1 MREVATLSSMV
12 PHASGRTLSIVM
24 VSVDKRAAASLR
36 EIVESLPGFEI
47 TSELYQWDTSDS
59 ALVQDLM
66 QRKPDVCV
74 IDFDNDRN
82 IAASR
87 AEQIKS
93 AIPTIAVFALAS
105 DSSPERII
113 DAMRSGCSEYLLK
126 PPARE
131 RVVEALLKYEKK
143 KREREAPV
151 KRGKVY
157 TFIGVKGGTGVTTLA
172 TNLAA
177 MAAQSGIKTLLIDQH
192 SDLGD
197 VSIYLS
203 LGTHQYH
210 FFELVHNVH
219 RLDSELLQ
227 GFIVKHASGLHVLPA
242 PDTFG
247 GSNKV
252 SEAALESTLDFLR
265 EEYELVLV
273 DCAPGLN
280 AYNIGAVDRADGVF
294 LVATPELPSI
304 RNLVRYLEHLKRFNC
319 PKEKTKI
326 IINRYDKRSAIRDD
340 QIEKT
345 LRTPISLLVPNSYA
359 EIVSAINSGAP
370 ISFTARTELAETF
383 RRWLGTLVKKTE
395 HAGAAQEPTKRRFGI
410 LGL

>member
-1 MREVATLSSMV
+1 MSSIV
-12 PHASGRTLSIVM
+12 PHSGGRTLSIVT
-24 VSVDKRAAASLR
+24 VSVDKRAAAALR

-59 ALVQDLM
+59 ALVQDMM

-74 IDFDNDRN
+74 IDFDNDRKV
-82 IAASR
+82 AASR
-87 AEQIKS
+87 SEQIKS
-93 AIPTIAVFALAS
+93 AVPTIAVFALAA
-105 DSSPERII
+105 DSNPERII

-151 KRGKVY
+151 KKGKVY
-157 TFIGVKGGTGVTTLA
+157 TFVGVKGGTGVTTLA

-177 MAAQSGIKTLLIDQH
+177 FAAQGGIKTLLIDQH
-192 SDLGD
+192 ADLGD

-203 LGTHQYH
+203 LGAHQYN
-210 FFELVHNVH
+210 FWELVHNVH

-227 GFIVKHASGLHVLPA
+227 GFLVKHESGLHVLPA

-247 GSNKV
+247 GANKV

-265 EEYELVLV
+265 EEYDLVLV

-280 AYNIGAVDRADGVF
+280 SYNVGAIDRADGVF

-326 IINRYDKRSAIRDD
+326 VINRYDKRSAIRED

-345 LRTPISLLVPNSYA
+345 LRTPITFLVPNSYA
-359 EIVSAINSGAP
+359 EIVTAINTGTP
-370 ISFTARTELAETF
+370 ISSTARTELAETF
-383 RRWLGTLVKKTE
+383 RRWVGTLNAKPE
-395 HAGAAQEPTKRRFGI
+395 HARATQEPAKRRFGI

>member
-1 MREVATLSSMV
+1 MSSMV
-12 PHASGRTLSIVM
+12 PHAVGRTLSIVT
-24 VSVDKRAAASLR
+24 VSVDKRAGAALR

-59 ALVQDLM
+59 ALVQELM
-66 QRKPDVCV
+66 LRKPDVCV
-74 IDFDNDRN
+74 IDFDNDRKV
-82 IAASR
+82 AASR
-87 AEQIKS
+87 AEQIKG
-93 AIPTIAVFALAS
+93 AIPTVAVFALAS
-105 DSSPERII
+105 DSNPERII

-131 RVVEALLKYEKK
+131 RVVESLLKYEKR

-172 TNLAA
+172 ANLAA
-177 MAAQSGIKTLLIDQH
+177 GAAQSGIKTLLIDQH

-197 VSIYLS
+197 VSVYLS
-203 LGTHQYH
+203 LGAHQYH

-227 GFIVKHASGLHVLPA
+227 GFVVKHSSGLHVLPA

-247 GSNKV
+247 GGSKV

-265 EEYELVLV
+265 EEYDLVLV

-319 PKEKTKI
+319 PKEKTKVI
-326 IINRYDKRSAIRDD
+326 VNRYDKRAAIRED

-345 LRTPISLLVPNSYA
+345 LRTPISFLVPNSYA
-359 EIVSAINSGAP
+359 EVVSAINTGTP
-370 ISFTARTELAETF
+370 ISINAKTELAETL
-383 RRWLGTLVKKTE
+383 RRWLATLAEKTGPR
-395 HAGAAQEPTKRRFGI
+395 AGAQEPAKRRFGI

>member
-1 MREVATLSSMV
+1 MATLSSSV
-12 PHASGRTLSIVM
+12 HTGGRTLSIVT
-24 VSVDKRAAASLR
+24 VSVDKRAAAALR

-74 IDFDNDRN
+74 IDFDNDRK

-87 AEQIKS
+87 SEQIKS
-93 AIPTIAVFALAS
+93 ALPNIAVFALAS
-105 DSSPERII
+105 DSNPERII

-131 RVVEALLKYEKK
+131 RVVEALFKYEKK
-143 KREREAPV
+143 KRER
-151 KRGKVY
+151 
-157 TFIGVKGGTGVTTLA
+157 GVTTLA
-172 TNLAA
+172 TNVAA
-177 MAAQSGIKTLLIDQH
+177 IAAQSGIKTLLIDQH

-197 VSIYLS
+197 VSVYLG
-203 LGTHQYH
+203 LGGHQYH
-210 FFELVHNVH
+210 FFELVHNIH

-227 GFIVKHASGLHVLPA
+227 GFVVKHASGLHVLPA
-242 PDTFG
+242 PDSFG
-247 GSNKV
+247 AANKV

-265 EEYELVLV
+265 EEYDLVIV

-280 AYNIGAVDRADGVF
+280 SYNVGAVDRADGVF

-319 PKEKTKI
+319 SQEKIRI
-326 IINRYDKRSAIRDD
+326 IINRYDKRSAIRED

-345 LRTPISLLVPNSYA
+345 LRRPISLLVPNSYA
-359 EIVSAINSGAP
+359 EIVTAINTGTP
-370 ISFTARTELAETF
+370 ISSTARTELAETF
-383 RRWLGTLVKKTE
+383 RRWVDTLGAKAE
-395 HAGAAQEPTKRRFGI
+395 HAASAQEPAKRRFGI

>member
-1 MREVATLSSMV
+1 MV
-12 PHASGRTLSIVM
+12 PHATGRTLSIVT
-24 VSVDKRAAASLR
+24 VSVDKRAAAALR
-36 EIVESLPGFEI
+36 EIVDSLPGFEI

-59 ALVQDLM
+59 ALVQDVM

-74 IDFDNDRN
+74 IDFDNDRKV
-82 IAASR
+82 AASR
-87 AEQIKS
+87 AEQIK
-93 AIPTIAVFALAS
+93 AALPAVAVFALAS
-105 DSSPERII
+105 DSNPERII

-131 RVVEALLKYEKK
+131 RVIESLLKYEKK
-143 KREREAPV
+143 KRERDAPI
-151 KRGKVY
+151 KKGKVY

-177 MAAQSGIKTLLIDQH
+177 SAAQSGIKTLLIDQH
-192 SDLGD
+192 PDLGD
-197 VSIYLS
+197 VSVYLS
-203 LGTHQYH
+203 LGAHQYH

-227 GFIVKHASGLHVLPA
+227 GFIVKHSSGLHVLPA
-242 PDTFG
+242 PDCFG
-247 GSNKV
+247 GGSKV

-280 AYNIGAVDRADGVF
+280 AYNVGAVDRADGVF

-319 PKEKTKI
+319 PQEKTKI
-326 IINRYDKRSAIRDD
+326 IINRYDKRAAIRED

-345 LRTPISLLVPNSYA
+345 LRTPIAFLVPNSYA
-359 EIVSAINSGAP
+359 EVVSAINTGTP
-370 ISFTARTELAETF
+370 ISFNARTELAETF
-383 RRWLGTLVKKTE
+383 RRWLGTLAQKT
-395 HAGAAQEPTKRRFGI
+395 GRPTAAQETAKRRFGI